1 MMSDWS
7 LIYKKFGL
15 DTDFEPDCWQLL
27 GIHRSHGDL
36 GLLDAALASRRRLL
50 TSLEM
55 TTDQLYIRKF
65 EAEVLLPAYIKA
77 CESLNE
83 TEHLPEPHADGRLG
97 MSIAK
102 EDGSEP
108 QGEDDIYGL
117 KDLPDG
123 PLELHD
129 QKNEMQG
136 VDDPD
141 DIIGL
146 KKEEF
151 VFTEFEQEKNV
162 PVSELSD
169 EPLPLSELLG
179 DSSAG
184 ELISDKSNDS
194 AFPLTGEQ
202 DHDYSLAEAD
212 IAGQEDISTEHVP
225 VLEALDDLPDDFL
238 DSIEPDLDRSSGE
251 PEQEPDGDDDD
262 LPSRS
267 LTPDKILG
275 YVLAIIPI
283 IALIIFIS
291 FLFSTDKKDNTEGQ
305 LISDE
310 DIAQIEIANKKN
322 ISEAIKNQ
330 VVESGFKAQAIPD
343 NFLLMLDQLIA
354 SYSSGQERQALLED
368 IAISLQAWQMI
379 AGNISDTSAFS
390 HILESQLF
398 RNNDMAFDLSEQ
410 ENDRL
415 AYVLSASDSE
425 VALTP
430 AFYNSVMKSANT
442 NQKRR
447 MIELAGVSGTAV
459 LRDLM
464 LDTLKGKEDPE
475 ISCRIVRA
483 FCLWLNASDQSELL
497 TLVSSSR
504 RDLSRRIFDN
514 LNMRYASVLENTS
527 LADRFLPGSFTR
539 REIDICLKWWQE
551 NILSLGIAGR
561 PGQNNSLAEAKGLP
575 ADEYAVLLAGIWKNS
590 YILNAMLRS
599 SVSLPVMSPDI
610 EINAGCELLIDQV
623 LAESMSQVKNALL
636 AVIYEKYAGDPLL
649 NEIDLIRF
657 GSREYDFIDADLRAQ
672 ARANEILIYCK
683 IMNGEK
689 YESRKT
695 LRYNPGSNTLLLVR
709 DALFE
714 AIKNYAS
721 SKIAVYNRQPQSFG
735 DLRVDFELDFE
746 LVGESEYRSGDE
758 NAEAD
763 LQKVLV
769 QLRADPFSQELYQ
782 KASMISHNRDNV
794 DSESLIYLQLG
805 VKALSNRKFGAGSAI
820 AIDCFSKAIN
830 YPLGR
835 KILEHNMPSLVQ
847 VLLEEPGF
855 VCASCGNSGYVICP
869 ACNGSM
875 FVRCDACRGQ
885 GSVVDRTEGRQACYD
900 CGGTGK
906 LYCVDCN
913 GSGVQRCV
921 SCSEYISN
929 IDLFLPDDQQL
940 NKLQQAINHA
950 ALRYKIAI
958 TPIE

>member
-1 MMSDWS
+1 
-7 LIYKKFGL
+7 
-15 DTDFEPDCWQLL
+15 
-27 GIHRSHGDL
+27 
-36 GLLDAALASRRRLL
+36 
-50 TSLEM
+50 
-55 TTDQLYIRKF
+55 
-65 EAEVLLPAYIKA
+65 
-77 CESLNE
+77 
-83 TEHLPEPHADGRLG
+83 
-97 MSIAK
+97 
-102 EDGSEP
+102 
-108 QGEDDIYGL
+108 
-117 KDLPDG
+117 
-123 PLELHD
+123 
-129 QKNEMQG
+129 
-136 VDDPD
+136 
-141 DIIGL
+141 
-146 KKEEF
+146 
-151 VFTEFEQEKNV
+151 
-162 PVSELSD
+162 
-169 EPLPLSELLG
+169 
-179 DSSAG
+179 
-184 ELISDKSNDS
+184 
-194 AFPLTGEQ
+194 
-202 DHDYSLAEAD
+202 
-212 IAGQEDISTEHVP
+212 QEDASPENIP

-238 DSIEPDLDRSSGE
+238 DSIEPDIDRPAGE
-251 PEQEPDGDDDD
+251 PEQESDDDD
-262 LPSRS
+262 QDVPSSR

-291 FLFSTDKKDNTEGQ
+291 FLFSTDKKENTDEQ
-305 LISDE
+305 LISEE
-310 DIAQIEIANKKN
+310 DIALIEKANKGN

-330 VVESGFKAQAIPD
+330 VVESGFTAQTIPD

-354 SYSSGQERQALLED
+354 SYSSGQDRLALLED

-390 HILESQLF
+390 HILESQLY
-398 RNNDMAFDLSEQ
+398 RNNNMAFDLSEQ

-415 AYVLSASDSE
+415 AYVLAASDSE
-425 VALTP
+425 VALAP

-447 MIELAGVSGTAV
+447 IIELAGVSGTTA

-483 FCLWLNASDQSELL
+483 FCLWLNTSDQSELL

-527 LADRFLPGSFTR
+527 LSERFLPGSFTR

-551 NILSLGIAGR
+551 NILSLGNAAR
-561 PGQNNSLAEAKGLP
+561 PGQNASLAGAKSLP

-599 SVSLPVMSPDI
+599 SVALPVMSPDM

-623 LAESMSQVKNALL
+623 LAESMAQVKSALL

-649 NEIDLIRF
+649 KEIDLLRF

-721 SKIAVYNRQPQSFG
+721 SKLAVYQRQSQGFG
-735 DLRVDFELDFE
+735 DLMLEFDLDFE
-746 LVGESEYRSGDE
+746 LVGESEYHSGDE
-758 NAEAD
+758 NADDD
-763 LQKVLV
+763 LQKILA

-782 KASMISHNRDNV
+782 KARMLSHNRDNV

-805 VKALSNRKFGAGSAI
+805 IKALANRKFGAGSAI
-820 AIDCFSKAIN
+820 AIDCFGKAMN

-835 KILEHNMPSLVQ
+835 RILEHNMPSLVQ
-847 VLLEEPGF
+847 ALLEEPSFICSG
-855 VCASCGNSGYVICP
+855 CGNSGYVICP
-869 ACNGSM
+869 SCNGSM

-885 GSVVDRTEGRQACYD
+885 GSVVDRTDGRQACYD

-921 SCSEYISN
+921 LCSEYISN

-940 NKLQQAINHA
+940 TKLQQAINHA